1 MRIIKRGALE
11 QFWQKHPD
19 AKASLEAWYGVVRK
33 ANWKTPAEMKQ
44 VYRNADLVGRR
55 TVFNIAGNK
64 YRLIARVYSKS
75 LCVVP
80 ADALGIRRRGL
91 ETMSTTTIDLDE
103 KTYGQLLGRTLPH
116 VIHTDEES
124 ERLTNEL
131 LRLDE
136 RENPSPEEKELAEL
150 LTMLIDE
157 YEERRYP
164 IRKASPQRTLQHLME
179 ARSLTQKDLW
189 KIFGSKGIT
198 SEVFHGKRS
207 ISKTQAKKLA
217 GFFHVSA
224 ELFI

>member
-1 MRIIKRGALE
+1 
-11 QFWQKHPD
+11 
-19 AKASLEAWYGVVRK
+19 
-33 ANWKTPAEMKQ
+33 
-44 VYRNADLVGRR
+44 
-55 TVFNIAGNK
+55 
-64 YRLIARVYSKS
+64 
-75 LCVVP
+75 
-80 ADALGIRRRGL
+80 
-91 ETMSTTTIDLDE
+91 MSTTTIDLDE
-103 KTYGQLLGRTLPH
+103 KTYRQLLGRTLPH

-124 ERLTNEL
+124 KRLTDEL

-164 IRKASPQRTLQHLME
+164 IRKASPQRTFQHLME

-207 ISKTQAKKLA
+207 ISKAQAKKLA
-217 GFFHVSA
+217 EFFHVSA